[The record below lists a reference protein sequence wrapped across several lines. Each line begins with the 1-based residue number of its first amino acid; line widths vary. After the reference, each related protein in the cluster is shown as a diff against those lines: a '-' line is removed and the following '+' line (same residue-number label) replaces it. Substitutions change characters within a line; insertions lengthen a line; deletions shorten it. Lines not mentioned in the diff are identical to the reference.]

1 LSNHLHGKRRF
12 KKTGP
17 TSVQIAKEDQAV
29 VSWVLA
35 LQDFG
40 LSISWQQ
47 LKMKEVE
54 LTQTRPT
61 FFQRRVRRTL

>member
-1 LSNHLHGKRRF
+1 LYGKKS

-17 TSVQIAKEDQAV
+17 TSVLIAKEDQVV

-47 LKMKEVE
+47 LKIKVVE
-54 LTQTRPT
+54 LTQIRPT
-61 FFQRRVRRTL
+61 VFKGRVPRTL